1 MLALELIF
9 SADHRDGTLEQMLL
23 SAHPVPVLVL
33 ARWPLRRRVA
43 LEEVGG
49 AGLYL
54 LSPLSGGVTGEVH
67 FVDAGYN
74 IISTPRPED
83 LNGKPE

>member
-1 MLALELIF
+1 MSAPPAHHVGSRITAGAGIADARAMF
-9 SADHRDGTLEQMLL
+9 SFQRQH
-23 SAHPVPVLVL
+23 S
-33 ARWPLRRRVA
+33 PLRRPVS

-67 FVDAGYN
+67 FVDSGYN

-83 LNGKPE
+83 LASGS